1 MSAGPGPI
9 PSRWLK
15 CPRKAVGL
23 IENVFLPI
31 KTPLDERFDDQV
43 DSEYLWTPQM
53 AISSSRN
60 FTHPISG
67 TNRKIGLW
75 IDLTNTKRFY
85 KTRIFE
91 DFEIQYVKISC
102 KGHAETPTRDQIQ
115 KFITTCQNFISSHPE
130 EIIVVHCT
138 HGFNRTGYLIS
149 AFLIEQ
155 YDFSADF
162 AYMAF
167 RDMRPPGMYKEE
179 YINEL
184 FKNYGDIED
193 APPAPDRPE
202 WCFESDTTNNVN
214 EITATTRSNSN
225 SIPVFMEGVS
235 GIEPVLE
242 HPLLGRIQHRLKD
255 LCMYHKNGF
264 PGAQPVSMDRDN
276 ISYISN
282 NEYKVSW
289 KADGTRYMML
299 IDGKNSVFFADRD
312 NSIFRVDGMS
322 FPYRKD
328 DSQSL
333 TGRYYFFNFIL
344 NSFFF
349 QLI

>member
-1 MSAGPGPI
+1 MVRKTQLLIKKIFQILFRRKSVCFFKKKMSAGPGPL

-31 KTPLDERFDDQV
+31 KTPLDERFNDQV

-53 AISSSRN
+53 VINSSRN
-60 FTHPISG
+60 FKHPLSG
-67 TNRKIGLW
+67 TKNRKIGLW

-85 KTRIFE
+85 KSRILE

-102 KGHAETPTRDQIQ
+102 KGHAETPTREQIQ
-115 KFITTCQNFISSHPE
+115 KFITTCQNFMSSNPE
-130 EIIVVHCT
+130 DIIVVHCT

-155 YDFSADF
+155 YDWSADL

-202 WCFESDTTNNVN
+202 WCFESDN
-214 EITATTRSNSN
+214 
-225 SIPVFMEGVS
+225 
-235 GIEPVLE
+235 
-242 HPLLGRIQHRLKD
+242 
-255 LCMYHKNGF
+255 
-264 PGAQPVSMDRDN
+264 AQ
-276 ISYISN
+276 
-282 NEYKVSW
+282 
-289 KADGTRYMML
+289 
-299 IDGKNSVFFADRD
+299 
-312 NSIFRVDGMS
+312 
-322 FPYRKD
+322 
-328 DSQSL
+328 
-333 TGRYYFFNFIL
+333 
-344 NSFFF
+344 
-349 QLI
+349 